1 MKTGTKIATA
11 GTFGAAL
18 VAMGIAPELDAA
30 IVNLTFTPG
39 SLPYNAGPGT
49 TLVGVSINQVAGSIQ
64 FSQWNDY
71 IGRTLILGLSGT
83 ISAALVSV
91 SQSLDPNTFFPGTSN
106 IAFTL
111 SKSGTTF
118 VGFRAGANVGWFSI
132 QFQGLGGDLVYLTGQ
147 YGNAGETVHVPAPG
161 ALALLAL
168 GAVGVRRNRKRAA

>member
-1 MKTGTKIATA
+1 MKTGKKIATA

-18 VAMGIAPELDAA
+18 VVMGIAPELDAA

-39 SLPYNAGPGT
+39 SLPYNPSSPTTLVPININELPGT
-49 TLVGVSINQVAGSIQ
+49 TA

-71 IGRTLILGLSGT
+71 VGRTLVLGGT
-83 ISAALVSV
+83 ISQAALVSV
-91 SQSLDPNTFFPGTSN
+91 SQSLDPNTFNPGSGA

-111 SKSGTTF
+111 GKSGTTF
-118 VGFRAGANVGWFSI
+118 VGFKSGGNVGWFSI
-132 QFQGLGGDLVYLTGQ
+132 QFNGAGGSLVYLTGQ

-168 GAVGVRRNRKRAA
+168 GAVGVRRNRKRVA